1 MIARLLAAAGVW
13 MIAES
18 VSRAILGRLAMV
30 IDDMTLAV
38 SRTARLLPTRDSL
51 SFYSS
56 SRLLFVIAIVVV
68 FVVVVANRQCFF
80 QLATSELPY
89 R

>member
-38 SRTARLLPTRDSL
+38 STTIDTGQSLLL
-51 SFYSS
+51 
-56 SRLLFVIAIVVV
+56 A
-68 FVVVVANRQCFF
+68 FF
-80 QLATSELPY
+80 
-89 R
+89 

>member
-30 IDDMTLAV
+30 IDEMTPTVSTTIDTGQSLLLAFV
-38 SRTARLLPTRDSL
+38 QP
-51 SFYSS
+51 S
-56 SRLLFVIAIVVV
+56 SRLA
-68 FVVVVANRQCFF
+68 FVVVADRRCFF
-80 QLATSELPY
+80 QLATSKLPY